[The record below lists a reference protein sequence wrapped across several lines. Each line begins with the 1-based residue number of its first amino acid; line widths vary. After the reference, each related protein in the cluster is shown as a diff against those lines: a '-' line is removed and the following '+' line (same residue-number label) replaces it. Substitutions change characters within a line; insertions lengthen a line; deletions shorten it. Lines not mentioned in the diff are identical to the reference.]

1 MLTYPFLSSNTSL
14 EKQIIKVIHLFLGL
28 LVYIVGLGRISTLTK
43 INIFQVILFNVRI
56 KVRKKNHWILD
67 LQFSRHLQEHDS
79 PRWGSNALGLLK
91 EQEMNRLCTV
101 LHFHLTEQCWQKAHM
116 DTNTGSALPLYLC
129 VHVNVHPSHACLCVC
144 LYVPHICLYYTY
156 TNVIHV

>member
-56 KVRKKNHWILD
+56 KVRKKIIE
-67 LQFSRHLQEHDS
+67 F
-79 PRWGSNALGLLK
+79 
-91 EQEMNRLCTV
+91 
-101 LHFHLTEQCWQKAHM
+101 
-116 DTNTGSALPLYLC
+116 
-129 VHVNVHPSHACLCVC
+129 
-144 LYVPHICLYYTY
+144 
-156 TNVIHV
+156 